1 MAEFWAYLIRQMVK
15 MFVKSLSRK
24 DTLLNTGAEQRQDM
38 LKKMGL
44 GANEMKISQEG
55 IKLIKN
61 FEGCGLEAYQDSVG
75 VWTIGYG
82 TIKGVK
88 EGDQINQDEAEHL
101 LQEEMPEYEG
111 YINKMINVP
120 LDQNQFDALC
130 SWVFNLG
137 PANLQSST
145 LLKVLNEGKYD
156 EVPDQIL
163 RWNKAGG
170 EVLAG
175 LVKRR
180 QAEADLFEGK
190 TWEKI

>member
-1 MAEFWAYLIRQMVK
+1 M
-15 MFVKSLSRK
+15 
-24 DTLLNTGAEQRQDM
+24 NTGAEQKQDTSERTV
-38 LKKMGL
+38 L
-44 GANEMKISQEG
+44 GDSNMQISEEG
-55 IKLIKN
+55 ISLIKH

-75 VWTIGYG
+75 IWTIGYG

-111 YINKMINVP
+111 YINEMVNVP
-120 LDQNQFDALC
+120 LEQNQFDALC

-137 PANLQSST
+137 PNNLKSST
-145 LLKVLNEGKYD
+145 LLKVLNESKYD
-156 EVPDQIL
+156 EVPEQIV

-170 EVLAG
+170 QVLQG

-180 QAEADLFEGK
+180 QAEANMFEGK
-190 TWEKI
+190 KREKV

>member
-1 MAEFWAYLIRQMVK
+1 M
-15 MFVKSLSRK
+15 
-24 DTLLNTGAEQRQDM
+24 NTGAEQRQDM

-44 GANEMKISQEG
+44 EANEMKISQEG

-61 FEGCGLEAYQDSVG
+61 FEGCGLEAYHDSVG
-75 VWTIGYG
+75 IWTIGYG

-111 YINKMINVP
+111 YINEMVNVP
-120 LDQNQFDALC
+120 LEQNQFDALC

-137 PANLQSST
+137 PNNLKSST
-145 LLKVLNEGKYD
+145 LLKVLNESKYD
-156 EVPDQIL
+156 EVPEQIV

-170 EVLAG
+170 QVLEG
-175 LVKRR
+175 LVRRR
-180 QAEADLFEGK
+180 QAEADMFEGK
-190 TWEKI
+190 KWEKV

>member
-1 MAEFWAYLIRQMVK
+1 
-15 MFVKSLSRK
+15 
-24 DTLLNTGAEQRQDM
+24 M

-120 LDQNQFDALC
+120 LNQNQFDALC

-137 PANLQSST
+137 PTNLQSST
-145 LLKVLNEGKYD
+145 LLKFLNEGKYD
-156 EVPDQIL
+156 EVPDQIV

-170 EVLAG
+170 QVLKG

-180 QAEADLFEGK
+180 QAEADMFEGK
-190 TWEKI
+190 KWEKI